1 MIKVLLEQGEIVVE
15 HLLHGPNVGVNK
27 KHLLHKLMVDGFHF
41 SVSHF
46 DLWTNQTEN
55 QQRNISI
62 KLYYKPNG
70 HNRLSH
76 IISSI
81 SELQGTF
88 FRIDHA
94 WIRP

>member
-55 QQRNISI
+55 QQRNIYCINFTINQMVIIDFHISFHP
-62 KLYYKPNG
+62 LVNYKE
-70 HNRLSH
+70 H
-76 IISSI
+76 SS
-81 SELQGTF
+81 G
-88 FRIDHA
+88 
-94 WIRP
+94 